1 MNIISTAI
9 SVFISNYIIIAIIRL
24 LPLKKKTLWQ
34 TIILSFYNL
43 GSIVGYLWMIL
54 SANELSLL
62 LILELLSSILGVV
75 IAYTASMMIVLDG
88 IVLFKSKRL
97 REFERSYHQKDGT
110 SIPRN
115 ILAVISLSLS
125 IALFTYGIVSLLNYD
140 KRLLISCIGTF
151 LGMAIFLGLAIYFF
165 ISGKAQHKT
174 IKAENLLLIVQIE
187 DKKILLAAELSK
199 DQTLETLLS
208 PLADIYILDEY
219 GLIVTPHMRYIVKG
233 VKLDYLSKDILKSL
247 QMQPFTDSV
256 LNEALKEFQK
266 YNRKK
271 IILDENYSIKKIS
284 IIK

>member
-256 LNEALKEFQK
+256 LNEALKEFKK

>member
-165 ISGKAQHKT
+165 TSGKAQHKT

>member
-247 QMQPFTDSV
+247 QMQSFTDSV

>member
-165 ISGKAQHKT
+165 TSGKAQHKT

-187 DKKILLAAELSK
+187 DKKILLASELSK

>member
-24 LPLKKKTLWQ
+24 LSLKKKTLWQ

-151 LGMAIFLGLAIYFF
+151 LGMAIFLGLAI
-165 ISGKAQHKT
+165 
-174 IKAENLLLIVQIE
+174 
-187 DKKILLAAELSK
+187 
-199 DQTLETLLS
+199 
-208 PLADIYILDEY
+208 
-219 GLIVTPHMRYIVKG
+219 
-233 VKLDYLSKDILKSL
+233 
-247 QMQPFTDSV
+247 
-256 LNEALKEFQK
+256 
-266 YNRKK
+266 
-271 IILDENYSIKKIS
+271 
-284 IIK
+284 

>member
-24 LPLKKKTLWQ
+24 LSLKKKTLWQ